1 MLFNSSAL
9 SPGDY
14 PFFFTR
20 KYTSRSRFSDKV
32 HLFLTLRLPCL
43 DSLLS
48 RQSVNDEIWVVLC
61 RAVILLFSL
70 LPGFRLESSFPS
82 ALFTL
87 ASLSPELQTLT
98 PSDSLFGPLSIR
110 RTMICA
116 PPFLYFIV
124 STSVGRCFG
133 GDYCQPKDLLCGNEG
148 RKARFPTLR
157 IESLANNLPNCS

>member
-32 HLFLTLRLPCL
+32 HLFLTLRLPSM

-48 RQSVNDEIWVVLC
+48 RQSVNDEIRVVLC
-61 RAVILLFSL
+61 RAVCFFSL
-70 LPGFRLESSFPS
+70 LPGFTPS